1 MIALRLEVCSFCETP
16 TWCRDT
22 QPGPKARPICRAC
35 DVEKFFENILYKP
48 IGFTLIGWQKKA
60 LRDVYGTVDTE
71 NGRRKYDSAYL
82 EVPKKNGKSFLIG
95 GLPLYH
101 LVREGVIN
109 PKAYGAAAAKD
120 QAGIVFAAAAQLYRK
135 NPLLQQTL
143 KLVEST
149 KRIVRR
155 DGAGFY
161 QVVAA
166 DGDVQDGVEPTLTLM
181 DELHRWKT
189 AKARTLYQVLTAGDI
204 SVEEPLRWQI
214 TTAGDRYE
222 SEICWSAHERARSI
236 IDGHV
241 KSETFYARIYAPNAE
256 KLRADKD
263 YWKTEDC
270 RVECNPSHV
279 KNGGFLR
286 DDKIASKLEE
296 LGEPAYKRLH
306 LNIWNQRE
314 EHWMPADAWGK
325 CSQPLQALVGRPCW
339 IGLDLSKNTDF
350 TALVA
355 VYQQDDGTL
364 DIQPTFW
371 IPEEQVGK
379 LERKLKIDLQR
390 WINRGLLR
398 TTPGPAIQFESI
410 RQQIN
415 TIAEAAEL
423 REICYDPRFAWQF
436 VMDLEKDGFTCVEV
450 QQSATKLDAPMQW
463 LMKAVLEGRVRHGG
477 HEVLDWMTQCVTVRV
492 SKDGLSQPDKQHLN
506 RDAKRIDGVSALL
519 TALVRVILHET
530 SEIGVFCADLA

>member
-1 MIALRLEVCSFCETP
+1 
-16 TWCRDT
+16 
-22 QPGPKARPICRAC
+22 
-35 DVEKFFENILYKP
+35 
-48 IGFTLIGWQKKA
+48 
-60 LRDVYGTVDTE
+60 
-71 NGRRKYDSAYL
+71 
-82 EVPKKNGKSFLIG
+82 
-95 GLPLYH
+95 
-101 LVREGVIN
+101 
-109 PKAYGAAAAKD
+109 
-120 QAGIVFAAAAQLYRK
+120 
-135 NPLLQQTL
+135 
-143 KLVEST
+143 
-149 KRIVRR
+149 
-155 DGAGFY
+155 
-161 QVVAA
+161 
-166 DGDVQDGVEPTLTLM
+166 
-181 DELHRWKT
+181 
-189 AKARTLYQVLTAGDI
+189 
-204 SVEEPLRWQI
+204 
-214 TTAGDRYE
+214 
-222 SEICWSAHERARSI
+222 
-236 IDGHV
+236 
-241 KSETFYARIYAPNAE
+241 
-256 KLRADKD
+256 
-263 YWKTEDC
+263 
-270 RVECNPSHV
+270 
-279 KNGGFLR
+279 
-286 DDKIASKLEE
+286 
-296 LGEPAYKRLH
+296 
-306 LNIWNQRE
+306 
-314 EHWMPADAWGK
+314 MPADAWGK

-371 IPEEQVGK
+371 IPEEQVSK

-390 WINRGLLR
+390 WISRGLLR

-463 LMKAVLEGRVRHGG
+463 LMKAVLEGRIRHGG
-477 HEVLDWMTQCVTVRV
+477 HEVLDWMTQCVTVRI